1 MNITTISKGY
11 GNMPLERMAYELGAR
26 YVAGGPVADVLDCAQ
41 KFAMS

>member
-1 MNITTISKGY
+1 MS
-11 GNMPLERMAYELGAR
+11 LEQMAYELDAQ